1 MIDRMRALA
10 AFVAVYPASMTDSDL
25 GEILHVQRNSI
36 GKRRFELVKAGFVQ
50 HAGEGTSRNG
60 HAGELWKATP
70 YGMSEYEKHL
80 AAVRAE
86 TRVAAAAK
94 PPEWEQLSIEV

>member
-10 AFVAVYPASMTDSDL
+10 AFAAVHPAALTDADL

-36 GKRRFELVKAGFVQ
+36 GKRRHELVKAGFVQ
-50 HAGEGTSRNG
+50 QAGEGTSRNG
-60 HAGELWKATP
+60 RAGELWKATP
-70 YGMSEYEKHL
+70 YGMSEYDKRL

-94 PPEWEQLSIEV
+94 APEWEQLSIEV